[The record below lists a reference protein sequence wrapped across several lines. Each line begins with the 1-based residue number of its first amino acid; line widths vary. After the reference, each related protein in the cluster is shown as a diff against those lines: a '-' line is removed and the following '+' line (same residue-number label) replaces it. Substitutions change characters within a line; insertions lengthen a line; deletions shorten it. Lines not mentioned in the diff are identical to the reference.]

1 MTGAVKSSVVDYVLV
16 EEGKTCG
23 RQLPGWPAFR
33 DRHAKRGYRSAAEA
47 EQRRVRV
54 VEVILER
61 GLEVPDLR
69 VMRRTVDVVRSAAG
83 KCFEARRSYVPVSAA
98 ELSGEVEGAVAVE
111 QAVAEARTVRERQR
125 AAARL
130 DVGLRPGVARGR
142 R

>member
-1 MTGAVKSSVVDYVLV
+1 MSGGAVKSAVVDFVLV

-47 EQRRVRV
+47 ENRRVRV
-54 VEVILER
+54 VQVIIER

-69 VMRRTVDVVRSAAG
+69 VMRRTVEVVRSGAG
-83 KCFEARRSYVPVSAA
+83 KFFEARRNYVPVPAA
-98 ELSGEVEGAVAVE
+98 ELSGEGEGAVAVE
-111 QAVAEARTVRERQR
+111 QAVAEIRTV
-125 AAARL
+125 
-130 DVGLRPGVARGR
+130 GVARGR